1 MLRNCYVKKIS
12 KKCTREKTEEI
23 RNDKA
28 ALGEKKYLKDR
39 RAVRNGK
46 IS

>member
-1 MLRNCYVKKIS
+1 MLRKS
-12 KKCTREKTEEI
+12 AKKCTRKKTDEI

-28 ALGEKKYLKDR
+28 VFGEKKYLKN

>member
-1 MLRNCYVKKIS
+1 MYKK
-12 KKCTREKTEEI
+12 EEADEI

-28 ALGEKKYLKDR
+28 VLGEKKYLKA